1 MIDPVRLTIGM
12 VILFGGLFVI
22 LTGIAWLMMDRHFWK
37 ALGVVAATYAI
48 CGALVFFIIGMVA
61 WSYDQTIWEMMFE

>member
-12 VILFGGLFVI
+12 VTLFGGLFI
-22 LTGIAWLMMDRHFWK
+22 IMTFLTWLMTDRKFWR
-37 ALGVVAATYAI
+37 ALGMVSAVYAI
-48 CGALVFFIIGMVA
+48 VGALVFFIVGMVA

>member
-1 MIDPVRLTIGM
+1 MIDTTRLAIGM
-12 VILFGGLFVI
+12 VTLFGGLFI
-22 LTGIAWLMMDRHFWK
+22 LMTFLTWLMTDRKFWR

-48 CGALVFFIIGMVA
+48 VGALVFFIVGMVA